1 VTNASRDTASG
12 NFIAEIDGLRFIA
25 IFSVIFFHIAK
36 YLTVKTGRTAEY
48 DPLIALFMHGDIGV
62 QLFFIISGFVIALPF
77 AKGHLFAAKL
87 PKIQQYFFRR
97 LTRLEP
103 PYIINLIICFIL
115 TAMVTT
121 NTAGSLFLHL
131 LASMGYL
138 HNIIYADLST
148 INVVTWSLE
157 VELQFYVLAPLIA
170 SVFKIRSKAYRRGL
184 IAVFI
189 VFFSFM
195 SVLIFNKSA
204 VLSLT
209 MLNFAHF
216 FLAGFLLVDIY
227 LTDWNEAPL
236 KSLNW
241 DVVSILSWFTIVVL
255 LFQGEVGRVIIVV
268 PMLVAY
274 CAAFQGIWSNRFFCK
289 PIIYIIGGMCYT
301 IYLYHYMV
309 ISSIGRLLLKFD
321 IFSVVPLWIGSIL
334 LSILFIPL
342 IMVCCT
348 LLFIL
353 IEKPFMKKDWFLQVY
368 DQLFMQGKV
377 KNISNKS
384 LVE

>member
-1 VTNASRDTASG
+1 
-12 NFIAEIDGLRFIA
+12 
-25 IFSVIFFHIAK
+25 
-36 YLTVKTGRTAEY
+36 
-48 DPLIALFMHGDIGV
+48 
-62 QLFFIISGFVIALPF
+62 
-77 AKGHLFAAKL
+77 
-87 PKIQQYFFRR
+87 
-97 LTRLEP
+97 
-103 PYIINLIICFIL
+103 
-115 TAMVTT
+115 
-121 NTAGSLFLHL
+121 
-131 LASMGYL
+131 
-138 HNIIYADLST
+138 
-148 INVVTWSLE
+148 
-157 VELQFYVLAPLIA
+157 
-170 SVFKIRSKAYRRGL
+170 
-184 IAVFI
+184 
-189 VFFSFM
+189 
-195 SVLIFNKSA
+195 
-204 VLSLT
+204 